1 MGSMVSGLADA
12 VLGVAEGVGLSSD
25 TVARYRKCCG
35 VVVKFCDRRDLD
47 ALSVRVVDEFVA
59 CQQERARRGEI
70 GPNRRNA
77 LVKSARMMLE
87 FQATGAVAWR
97 MMSPDPDLTLSDSSR
112 DVLEQFAVAAGLELA
127 PGSVRLLA
135 SEIRQ
140 FLAYLDRIGRGA
152 LGTVTADDVRGFM
165 VEMAP
170 RRPAGTANVVWSLKR
185 FFAFLNIAGLSDVRI
200 DGLLAHAAPRRV
212 RRCRALPVRRPAVS
226 LRESR
231 PGPPA
236 GRGTPVL
243 LAVSTGL
250 RCCDIVALRLD
261 QIDWRH
267 DEIQLVQAKTSRP
280 LVLPLPALAGNA
292 VAEWILHGRPD
303 CDAPE
308 VFVRLQPPFV
318 KLGNSTGS
326 TLMRRRLTRA
336 GIDHVAHDGKSF
348 HALRRTAGT
357 RLIESGAGLPLA
369 AQILG
374 HARIDSSRRYFALAS
389 EQIRQC
395 CLPLENFACVKEGC
409 DEHVHQQF
417 RTRDRGDAR
426 LADLAGAHPA
436 RHAERD
442 GRFRQVLRVAAP
454 RR

>member
-12 VLGVAEGVGLSSD
+12 VLGVVQGVGLSSD
-25 TVARYRKCCG
+25 TVARYGKCCEA
-35 VVVKFCDRRDLD
+35 VVEFCGRWGFD
-47 ALSVRVVDEFVA
+47 ALSGSVVEEFVA
-59 CQQERARRGEI
+59 CQQGRARRGEI

-77 LVKSARMMLE
+77 LVKSARLMLE
-87 FQATGAVAWR
+87 FQTTGAVVWR
-97 MMSPDPDLTLSDSSR
+97 MMSPDPDLTLSESSR
-112 DVLEQFAVAAGLELA
+112 VVLKQFGAAASLELA

-135 SEIRQ
+135 GEIRQ
-140 FLAYLDRIGRGA
+140 FLAYLDRTGRGA

-165 VEMAP
+165 VEVAP
-170 RRPAGTANVVWSLKR
+170 RRPAGIGNVVWSLKR
-185 FFAFLNIAGLSDVRI
+185 FFAFLNAAGLSDVRV

-212 RRCRALPVRRPAVS
+212 RALPCFT
-226 LRESR
+226 REET
-231 PGPPA
+231 
-236 GRGTPVL
+236 GRLLGGIDTGTPCGKRDYAMVV

-261 QIDWRH
+261 EIDWRR
-267 DEIQLVQAKTSRP
+267 DEIRLVQAKTSQP
-280 LVLPLPALAGNA
+280 LVLPLPPLAGNA

-308 VFVRLQPPFV
+308 VFVRLKAPLV

-326 TLMRRRLTRA
+326 TLMRRRLARA
-336 GIDHVAHDGKSF
+336 GIDHAARDGKSF

-374 HARIDSSRRYFALAS
+374 HARINSSRRYFALAS

-395 CLPLENFACVKEGC
+395 CLPLENFACIKEG
-409 DEHVHQQF
+409 
-417 RTRDRGDAR
+417 
-426 LADLAGAHPA
+426 
-436 RHAERD
+436 
-442 GRFRQVLRVAAP
+442 LR
-454 RR
+454 

>member
-12 VLGVAEGVGLSSD
+12 VLGVAEGVGLSAD

-35 VVVKFCDRRDLD
+35 VVVKFCAQRDLG
-47 ALSVRVVDEFVA
+47 ALSARVVDEFAA
-59 CQQERARRGEI
+59 CQQERARCGEI

-87 FQATGAVAWR
+87 FQATGAVVWR
-97 MMSPDPDLTLSDSSR
+97 MMSPDPDLTLSESSR
-112 DVLEQFAVAAGLELA
+112 VVLKQFAAAAGLELA

-140 FLAYLDRIGRGA
+140 FLAYLDRTGRGA
-152 LGTVTADDVRGFM
+152 LGTVTADDVRRFM
-165 VEMAP
+165 VEVAP
-170 RRPAGTANVVWSLKR
+170 KRPAGVGNVVWSLKR
-185 FFAFLNIAGLSDVRI
+185 FFAFLNVAGLSDVRI
-200 DGLLAHAAPRRV
+200 DGLLARAAPRRV
-212 RRCRALPVRRPAVS
+212 RALPCFT
-226 LRESR
+226 REET
-231 PGPPA
+231 
-236 GRGTPVL
+236 GRLIKGIDTETPCGKRDSAMVL

-261 QIDWRH
+261 QIDWRR
-267 DEIQLVQAKTSRP
+267 DEIRLVQAKTSRP

-374 HARIDSSRRYFALAS
+374 HARLDSSRRYFALAS

-395 CLPLENFACVKEGC
+395 CLPLENFACIKEG
-409 DEHVHQQF
+409 
-417 RTRDRGDAR
+417 
-426 LADLAGAHPA
+426 
-436 RHAERD
+436 
-442 GRFRQVLRVAAP
+442 LR
-454 RR
+454 